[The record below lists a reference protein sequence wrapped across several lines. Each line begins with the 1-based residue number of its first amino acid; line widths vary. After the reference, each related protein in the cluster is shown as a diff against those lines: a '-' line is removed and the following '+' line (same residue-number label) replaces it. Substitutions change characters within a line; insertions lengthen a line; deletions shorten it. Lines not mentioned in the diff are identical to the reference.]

1 MIKVRF
7 FYPREWLNL
16 LLYILFTFDEMVP
29 IAVFGIRISMNLH
42 HSGKLD
48 PDPHRSQ
55 KPDLHPHES
64 EKLGAVEALKEPL
77 RGSPWSRGGSP

>member
-1 MIKVRF
+1 
-7 FYPREWLNL
+7 
-16 LLYILFTFDEMVP
+16 
-29 IAVFGIRISMNLH
+29 MNLH